1 MKHKLNKF
9 SAGVDYKDTRLTPD
23 TPEFAAALQRSP
35 AGCLP
40 SLAINGERVV
50 CQSLAITRFVASFT
64 EYNGKTPEETLL
76 IDMFVETLYDLIAR
90 YDDVVKEQDP
100 DMKVKKKES
109 AYKSYFPAFL
119 SKLEMMLS
127 NQSGPFILGEQMTWG
142 DIVMMSFFELKQTP
156 QYGKVDLL
164 STFPKL
170 LTQYTSVRK
179 HPGVERWLNIR
190 PKTTK

>member
-100 DMKVKKKES
+100 DMK
-109 AYKSYFPAFL
+109 
-119 SKLEMMLS
+119 
-127 NQSGPFILGEQMTWG
+127 MTWG
-142 DIVMMSFFELKQTP
+142 DIVMMSFLELKQTP